1 MTKMNQTQANILQIL
16 KSCKTVLVYE
26 TKNSKREV
34 KAVKDLAK
42 KNMVSLEEKTFQG
55 IKTYVVK
62 SI

>member
-1 MTKMNQTQANILQIL
+1 MNQTQANILQIL